1 MYLKFFNRLL
11 NNILQKLKKQRD
23 ELKKYQ
29 KRVNAV
35 IENDRLLAKKLLEE
49 GKKE

>member
-1 MYLKFFNRLL
+1 ML

>member
-1 MYLKFFNRLL
+1 M
-11 NNILQKLKKQRD
+11 LQKLKKQRD

-29 KRVNAV
+29 KRVNGV
-35 IENDRLLAKKLLEE
+35 IERDRKVAKKLLEE